1 MFYRAYWCILIEI
14 CWTKFKILQKATFP
28 RLELKKK
35 VINKLLNK
43 PTKCLV
49 QRYIAPSILEILF
62 KNTQSNCS
70 NEYEVNIWL
79 KTRTLRSASD
89 EAQKAWSEAAV
100 ESSKS
105 RLNRQYR
112 IYVWTLIMPSCD
124 SSGINTQKVTER
136 PTSHGTS
143 LWMPKP

>member
-1 MFYRAYWCILIEI
+1 MLNYLQIILYEYLFYRAYWCILIEI
-14 CWTKFKILQKATFP
+14 CWTKFKILQKAIFP
-28 RLELKKK
+28 HLELKKK
-35 VINKLLNK
+35 SYKQIIKKTHKMPCSTLY
-43 PTKCLV
+43 C
-49 QRYIAPSILEILF
+49 ASILEILF

-89 EAQKAWSEAAV
+89 EAQKAWSEGAV

-112 IYVWTLIMPSCD
+112 IYVWT
-124 SSGINTQKVTER
+124 
-136 PTSHGTS
+136 
-143 LWMPKP
+143 